1 MFTYFVFIFTIRV
14 ALGIAD
20 AADVHPEFEL
30 MTAEVFALGIC
41 LLDDPFYEYKLLA

>member
-1 MFTYFVFIFTIRV
+1 MFTYFVFLTIRV